1 MNRKW
6 IRWLLLPV
14 LAVCL
19 PTLLNAAPLRLQSNT
34 TLANIGEHFQV
45 LEDPSGALDIEQL
58 RNSESS
64 PDWQVVD
71 QPIPSFGY
79 SASTYWLRLAVTQ
92 EEAEPAR
99 HLVEI
104 AYPVLDSIHVYIFQD
119 GQLKEEVQ
127 LGDRLPFDA
136 RPIDHANF
144 IFPVTTE
151 QQQLTELYFRVDTTS
166 SVQLPISIYSPTDL
180 FESKYIEGMGQ
191 ALFYGAMLIMSI
203 YNFLL
208 FLSLRDASY
217 FYCAM
222 YILSMASLLATIQG
236 LTYMYLWP
244 GNVTLNDATL
254 VLSLSGMIF
263 FPTLFFRSFL
273 SLPETRPVL
282 SRVLL
287 VFTCL
292 SILTA
297 AGGFFLPYRFMIVT
311 TILLVL
317 GAIMTGFTAGILRW
331 LDGYHAAK
339 YFNIAWIFMFS
350 AGALMAMN
358 KFNLLPSNWWT
369 QNIGQMGATMLVALL
384 SFALANRMNYD
395 RHLREVAQQESA
407 QAQKTLLDHQIRAN
421 EDLDRIVRQRTEE
434 LEIANARLQEMSA
447 TDGLTTLLNRRA
459 FEEVYEREFK
469 RAYREKSSLA
479 ILMIDLDHFKKI
491 NDQHGHPFGDR
502 CLVSTAKVIRANLR
516 RPPDIAARYGGEEFI
531 LLLPNTDRDGALCV
545 ANNIL
550 SNLASN
556 VVRDGNLALRLT
568 ASIGVI
574 SRVPDADISR
584 EALLKLADEQLYMAK
599 ANGRNRVETDLKS
612 A

>member
-1 MNRKW
+1 MKCTGYRG
-6 IRWLLLPV
+6 LLLL
-14 LAVCL
+14 LAWL
-19 PTLLNAAPLRLQSNT
+19 PSLLIAAPLELKSNT
-34 TLANIGEHFQV
+34 SLHNIGRHFQV
-45 LEDPSGALDIEQL
+45 LEDASGTLDINQL
-58 RNSESS
+58 RDPENTLT
-64 PDWQVVD
+64 WQHID

-92 EEAEPAR
+92 HTGTPQR
-99 HLVEI
+99 HLFEI
-104 AYPVLDSIHVYIFQD
+104 AYPVLDNIHVYIFEGGELSQ
-119 GQLKEEVQ
+119 QLHM
-127 LGDRLPFDA
+127 GDSLPFDR

-144 IFPVTTE
+144 IFPVTT
-151 QQQLTELYFRVDTTS
+151 QDGALTELYFRIDTTS
-166 SVQLPISIYSPTDL
+166 SVQLPISIYSSTDL

-208 FLSLRDASY
+208 FLSLRDISH

-244 GNVTLNDATL
+244 DNVTLNDATL

-263 FPTLFFRSFL
+263 FPALFFRSVL
-273 SLPETRPVL
+273 SLNETRPIL

-287 VFTCL
+287 VFACL

-297 AGGFFLPYRFMIVT
+297 AGGFFLPYRLMIIT
-311 TILLVL
+311 TIVLVL
-317 GAIMTGFTAGILRW
+317 GAITTGFSAGILRW

-339 YFNIAWIFMFS
+339 YFNLAWFFMFS
-350 AGALMAMN
+350 AGALLAMN
-358 KFNLLPSNWWT
+358 KFNVLPSNWWT
-369 QNIGQMGATMLVALL
+369 QNIGQIGATLMVALL

-395 RHLREVAQQESA
+395 RRLREAAQQETA
-407 QAQKTLLDHQIRAN
+407 QAQKKLLDHQIRAN

-434 LEIANARLQEMSA
+434 LEIANARLKEMSA
-447 TDGLTTLLNRRA
+447 TDGLTSLLNRRA
-459 FEEVYEREFK
+459 FEEIYEREFK

-502 CLVSTAKVIRANLR
+502 CLVSAANIIRANLR

-531 LLLPNTDRDGALCV
+531 LLLPNTDADGALCV

-550 SNLASN
+550 RDLASN
-556 VVRDGNLALRLT
+556 VVREGNLALRLT

-574 SRVPDADISR
+574 SRTPDEELER
-584 EALLKLADEQLYMAK
+584 EALLKMADERLYQAK
-599 ANGRNRVETDLKS
+599 ANGRNRVEADLKS